1 MPSERQYCQN
11 CSYPQSVCLCHAL
24 KPVVNNTRVFILR
37 HPSET
42 RQAKNT
48 VPLLQLSLAS
58 IEVING
64 EQESDFKPIR
74 DWCINNKEHVAVLY
88 PNPDSQSLAGVRVEN
103 RCSLSA
109 VLLIDGTWRKVYKI
123 WRSNPWLQ
131 QLNSFHLQDIP
142 SIYRRRANTGN
153 SLSTLE
159 ATAGALRLI
168 EGMDTKPLTE
178 LLRVRQR
185 FLYCG

>member
-1 MPSERQYCQN
+1 MPSKRQYCQN

-24 KPVVNNTRVFILR
+24 QPVANNTRVFILR

-64 EQESDFKPIR
+64 EQEGDFKPIR

-88 PNPDSQSLAGVRVEN
+88 PNENSQNLAEIRLEN

-109 VLLIDGTWRKVYKI
+109 LLLIDGTWRKAYRI

-131 QLNSFHLQDIP
+131 ELNSFHLQDIP
-142 SIYRRRANTGN
+142 SIYHRQSRCTN

-168 EGMDTKPLTE
+168 ESLDTQPLTK

-185 FLYCG
+185 FLNL